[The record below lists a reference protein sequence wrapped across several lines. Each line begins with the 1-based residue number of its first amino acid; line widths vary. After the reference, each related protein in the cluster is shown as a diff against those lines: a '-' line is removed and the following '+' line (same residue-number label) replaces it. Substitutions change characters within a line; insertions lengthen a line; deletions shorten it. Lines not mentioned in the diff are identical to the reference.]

1 MADVVTPLAEARGD
15 ELVDVEYVKEKKQ
28 YYLRIYVD
36 RRPGGIDIEEIANLS
51 ELVSEKLDELDDVMN
66 VYHNWEES
74 NSNISHIHIN
84 MYSKG
89 FTGGKSLTSDG
100 IIFLLDN
107 LSSKTVM
114 FKEGT
119 LEYIEGHYEADSETY
134 KTALATY
141 KSRLLSEVNLELN
154 KYNY

>member
-1 MADVVTPLAEARGD
+1 MDKGLIGIVILAFILCVIWTIAGHNKI
-15 ELVDVEYVKEKKQ
+15 VKQ
-28 YYLRIYVD
+28 I
-36 RRPGGIDIEEIANLS
+36 
-51 ELVSEKLDELDDVMN
+51 KLDQLRDIK
-66 VYHNWEES
+66 
-74 NSNISHIHIN
+74 SNINNALSLYDCLYIHIN

-89 FTGGKSLTSDG
+89 FTRGKSLTSDG
-100 IIFLLDN
+100 IIFLSDK

-119 LEYIEGHYEADSETY
+119 LEYVEGHYEADSETY

-141 KSRLLSEVNLELN
+141 KSRLISEVNLELN

>member
-1 MADVVTPLAEARGD
+1 MDKGLIGIVILAFILCVIWAIASHNRI
-15 ELVDVEYVKEKKQ
+15 VKQIKLNQ
-28 YYLRIYVD
+28 LRNI
-36 RRPGGIDIEEIANLS
+36 
-51 ELVSEKLDELDDVMN
+51 K
-66 VYHNWEES
+66 
-74 NSNISHIHIN
+74 SNINNALSLYDCLYIHID

-89 FTGGKSLTSDG
+89 FTRSKSLTSDG
-100 IIFLLDN
+100 IIFLLDK

-114 FKEGT
+114 FKKGT

-141 KSRLLSEVNLELN
+141 KSRLISEVNLELD

>member
-1 MADVVTPLAEARGD
+1 MDKDLIGIVILAFILCVIWTIAGHNKI
-15 ELVDVEYVKEKKQ
+15 VKQ
-28 YYLRIYVD
+28 I
-36 RRPGGIDIEEIANLS
+36 
-51 ELVSEKLDELDDVMN
+51 KLDQLRDIK
-66 VYHNWEES
+66 
-74 NSNISHIHIN
+74 SNINNALSLYDCLYIHIN

-89 FTGGKSLTSDG
+89 FTIGKSLTSNG
-100 IIFLLDN
+100 IIFLLDK

-141 KSRLLSEVNLELN
+141 KSRLISEVNLELD

>member
-1 MADVVTPLAEARGD
+1 MDNNILATIAIVIGT
-15 ELVDVEYVKEKKQ
+15 LYMIWIIINHNKSVKQ
-28 YYLRIYVD
+28 SRLNQLR
-36 RRPGGIDIEEIANLS
+36 DIKSKINNALS
-51 ELVSEKLDELDDVMN
+51 LYDCL
-66 VYHNWEES
+66 Y
-74 NSNISHIHIN
+74 IHIN

-89 FTGGKSLTSDG
+89 FTIGKSLTSDG
-100 IIFLLDN
+100 IIFLLDK

-119 LEYIEGHYEADSETY
+119 LEYVEGHYEADSETY

-141 KSRLLSEVNLELN
+141 KSRLISEVNLELN

>member
-1 MADVVTPLAEARGD
+1 MDKGLLGIVILAFILCVIWTIAGHNK
-15 ELVDVEYVKEKKQ
+15 VMKQ
-28 YYLRIYVD
+28 V
-36 RRPGGIDIEEIANLS
+36 
-51 ELVSEKLDELDDVMN
+51 KLDQLRDLKSKINNALSLYDCL
-66 VYHNWEES
+66 Y
-74 NSNISHIHIN
+74 IHID

-89 FTGGKSLTSDG
+89 FTGSKSLASDG
-100 IIFLLDN
+100 IVFLLDN

-141 KSRLLSEVNLELN
+141 KSRLNSEVDLELDR
-154 KYNY
+154 YNY

>member
-1 MADVVTPLAEARGD
+1 
-15 ELVDVEYVKEKKQ
+15 
-28 YYLRIYVD
+28 
-36 RRPGGIDIEEIANLS
+36 
-51 ELVSEKLDELDDVMN
+51 
-66 VYHNWEES
+66 
-74 NSNISHIHIN
+74 

-89 FTGGKSLTSDG
+89 FTRSKSLTSDG
-100 IIFLLDN
+100 IVFLLGN

-119 LEYIEGHYEADSETY
+119 LEYIENHYEADSETY

-141 KSRLLSEVNLELN
+141 KSRLISEVDLELS

>member
-1 MADVVTPLAEARGD
+1 MDKGLIGIVILAFILCVIWTIAGHSRI
-15 ELVDVEYVKEKKQ
+15 VKQ
-28 YYLRIYVD
+28 I
-36 RRPGGIDIEEIANLS
+36 
-51 ELVSEKLDELDDVMN
+51 KLDQLRDIK
-66 VYHNWEES
+66 
-74 NSNISHIHIN
+74 SNINNALSLYDCLYIHIN

-89 FTGGKSLTSDG
+89 FTRGKSLTSDG
-100 IIFLLDN
+100 ILFLLDK

-141 KSRLLSEVNLELN
+141 KSRLISEVNLELD

>member
-1 MADVVTPLAEARGD
+1 MDKGLLGIVILAFILCVIWTIAGHNRI
-15 ELVDVEYVKEKKQ
+15 VKQ
-28 YYLRIYVD
+28 I
-36 RRPGGIDIEEIANLS
+36 
-51 ELVSEKLDELDDVMN
+51 KLDQLRDIK
-66 VYHNWEES
+66 
-74 NSNISHIHIN
+74 SNINNALSLYDCLYIHIN

-89 FTGGKSLTSDG
+89 FTGGKSLASNEVL
-100 IIFLLDN
+100 FLLDN

-114 FKEGT
+114 FKKGT

-141 KSRLLSEVNLELN
+141 KSRLISEVNLELN

>member
-1 MADVVTPLAEARGD
+1 MDKGLIGIVILAFILCVIWTIAGHNKI
-15 ELVDVEYVKEKKQ
+15 VKQ
-28 YYLRIYVD
+28 I
-36 RRPGGIDIEEIANLS
+36 
-51 ELVSEKLDELDDVMN
+51 KLDQLRDIK
-66 VYHNWEES
+66 
-74 NSNISHIHIN
+74 SNINNALSLYDCLYIHIN

-89 FTGGKSLTSDG
+89 FTRGKSLTSDG
-100 IIFLLDN
+100 IIFLLDK

-119 LEYIEGHYEADSETY
+119 LEYVEGHYEADSETY

-141 KSRLLSEVNLELN
+141 KSRLISEVNFELN

>member
-1 MADVVTPLAEARGD
+1 MDKGLIGIVILAFILCVIWTIAGHNKI
-15 ELVDVEYVKEKKQ
+15 VKQ
-28 YYLRIYVD
+28 I
-36 RRPGGIDIEEIANLS
+36 
-51 ELVSEKLDELDDVMN
+51 KLDQLRDIK
-66 VYHNWEES
+66 
-74 NSNISHIHIN
+74 SNINNALSLYDCLYIHIN

-89 FTGGKSLTSDG
+89 FTRGKSLTSDG
-100 IIFLLDN
+100 IIFLLDK

-119 LEYIEGHYEADSETY
+119 LEYVEGHYEADSETY

-141 KSRLLSEVNLELN
+141 KSRLISEVNLELN

>member
-1 MADVVTPLAEARGD
+1 MDKGLIGIAILAFILCVIWTIAGHNRI
-15 ELVDVEYVKEKKQ
+15 VKQ
-28 YYLRIYVD
+28 I
-36 RRPGGIDIEEIANLS
+36 
-51 ELVSEKLDELDDVMN
+51 KLDQLRDIK
-66 VYHNWEES
+66 
-74 NSNISHIHIN
+74 SNINNALSLYDCLYIHIN

-89 FTGGKSLTSDG
+89 FTRGKSLTSDG
-100 IIFLLDN
+100 IIFLLDK

-141 KSRLLSEVNLELN
+141 KSRLISEVNYELS

>member
-1 MADVVTPLAEARGD
+1 MDKGLIGIVILAFILCVIWTIAGHNKI
-15 ELVDVEYVKEKKQ
+15 VKQ
-28 YYLRIYVD
+28 I
-36 RRPGGIDIEEIANLS
+36 
-51 ELVSEKLDELDDVMN
+51 KLDQLRDIK
-66 VYHNWEES
+66 
-74 NSNISHIHIN
+74 SNINNALSLYDCLYIHIN

-89 FTGGKSLTSDG
+89 FTEGKSLASNG
-100 IIFLLDN
+100 ILFLLDK

-141 KSRLLSEVNLELN
+141 KSRLISEVNLELD

>member
-1 MADVVTPLAEARGD
+1 MDKGLIGIVILAFILCVIWTIAGHSKI
-15 ELVDVEYVKEKKQ
+15 VKQ
-28 YYLRIYVD
+28 I
-36 RRPGGIDIEEIANLS
+36 
-51 ELVSEKLDELDDVMN
+51 KLDQLRDIK
-66 VYHNWEES
+66 
-74 NSNISHIHIN
+74 SNINNALSLYDCLYIHIN

-89 FTGGKSLTSDG
+89 FTRGKSLTSDG
-100 IIFLLDN
+100 IIFLLDK

-141 KSRLLSEVNLELN
+141 KSRLISEVNLELN

>member
-1 MADVVTPLAEARGD
+1 MDKGLIGIVILAFILCVIWTIAGHNRI
-15 ELVDVEYVKEKKQ
+15 VKQ
-28 YYLRIYVD
+28 I
-36 RRPGGIDIEEIANLS
+36 
-51 ELVSEKLDELDDVMN
+51 KLDQLRN
-66 VYHNWEES
+66 IK
-74 NSNISHIHIN
+74 SNINNALSLYDCLYIHIN

-89 FTGGKSLTSDG
+89 FTRGKSLTSDG
-100 IIFLLDN
+100 IIFLLDK

-119 LEYIEGHYEADSETY
+119 LEYVEGHYEADSETY

-141 KSRLLSEVNLELN
+141 KSRLISEVNLELN

>member
-1 MADVVTPLAEARGD
+1 MDKGLLGVVILGFILCMIWIITNHNKLIKQ
-15 ELVDVEYVKEKKQ
+15 VKLNQ
-28 YYLRIYVD
+28 LR
-36 RRPGGIDIEEIANLS
+36 DI
-51 ELVSEKLDELDDVMN
+51 K
-66 VYHNWEES
+66 
-74 NSNISHIHIN
+74 SNINNALSLYDCLYIHIN

-89 FTGGKSLTSDG
+89 FTGSKSLTSDG
-100 IIFLLDN
+100 IIFLLDK

-141 KSRLLSEVNLELN
+141 KSRLISEVNLELN

>member
-1 MADVVTPLAEARGD
+1 MDKSLLVVGFILCVIWTIASHNRI
-15 ELVDVEYVKEKKQ
+15 VKQVKLGQ
-28 YYLRIYVD
+28 LR
-36 RRPGGIDIEEIANLS
+36 DI
-51 ELVSEKLDELDDVMN
+51 K
-66 VYHNWEES
+66 
-74 NSNISHIHIN
+74 SNINNALSLYDCLYIHIN

-89 FTGGKSLTSDG
+89 FTEGKSLT
-100 IIFLLDN
+100 
-107 LSSKTVM
+107 SKTVM

-119 LEYIEGHYEADSETY
+119 LEYIESHYEADSETY

>member
-1 MADVVTPLAEARGD
+1 MDKGLIGIIILAFILCVIWTIAGHNKI
-15 ELVDVEYVKEKKQ
+15 VKQ
-28 YYLRIYVD
+28 I
-36 RRPGGIDIEEIANLS
+36 
-51 ELVSEKLDELDDVMN
+51 KLDQLRDIK
-66 VYHNWEES
+66 
-74 NSNISHIHIN
+74 SNINNALSLYDCLYIHIN

-89 FTGGKSLTSDG
+89 FTKGKSLTSDG
-100 IIFLLDN
+100 IIFLLDK

-134 KTALATY
+134 KTVLATY
-141 KSRLLSEVNLELN
+141 KSRLISEVNLELD